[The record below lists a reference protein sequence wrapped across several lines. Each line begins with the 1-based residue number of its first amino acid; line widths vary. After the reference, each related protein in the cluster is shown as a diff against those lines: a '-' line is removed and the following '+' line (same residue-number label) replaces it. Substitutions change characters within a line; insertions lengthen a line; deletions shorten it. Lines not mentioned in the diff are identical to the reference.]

1 MEAEWSGE
9 DLTRLVQGYEWTQD
23 ECWGLLCCV
32 VSALGYAQSLG
43 IAHGAVLPGS
53 ICKTD
58 LGVYKLA
65 GFQCP
70 ERQRSGESLWGVRE
84 PFYLCPDLRKAYA
97 RLLTGEDAGEID
109 CNVYKSDVY
118 STGLTLISLLTP
130 SALPRLGNSAATSLC
145 ISSLPLHPQF
155 QSVIRSMLEAD
166 ARNRPDWQELQQIM
180 RQVQG
185 SESHEE
191 EAKSEVKVEP
201 AATEKKKRL
210 KIVRKPQGFSEKP
223 AESDSPSPAESSA
236 KVCLGCKGQF
246 HLNTAEAWRLDLIGS
261 VDSEPAARYCSLPCF
276 RPVSVPSPSPPVLE
290 TKSAKINLSIVNL
303 AGQSFT
309 AAEIERIGKSLIMK
323 GSPQFYHCFQHKAC
337 LPSPSFSTK
346 PSLLHQCPDCPAG
359 RIEEEKMELLD
370 MDVAHNSLYPS
381 LVFVQ
386 SLLPLSI
393 QNLALRVYMPV
404 AASFKEALLRAKC
417 HICENPVP
425 RDTWVCYFHGQLA
438 ELVCSSV
445 CLLRGTRTST
455 CPTCGESHGLR
466 GGQISQKSAEMA
478 EKRISILD
486 PNSCDICKLSPCD
499 WTLPCG
505 CGFCVSCFTLIPN
518 HPDVE
523 EFSCFGCGAI
533 LRKDENRDL
542 LEMLGWT

>member
-1 MEAEWSGE
+1 MSQTPIYTTPSLSVFQATTSEGHPRRISIHHYSSVLAATTASTRLQSSLSLDHPYIDRVYEVVSKEREVQVEAEWSGE

-58 LGVYKLA
+58 LGVFKLA

-130 SALPRLGNSAATSLC
+130 SALPRLGNSAAASLC

-166 ARNRPDWQELQQIM
+166 ARNRPDWQELEQIM

-191 EAKSEVKVEP
+191 EVKAEP

-210 KIVRKPQGFSEKP
+210 KIVRKQPGLSEKP
-223 AESDSPSPAESSA
+223 AESDSPSPAESS
-236 KVCLGCKGQF
+236 
-246 HLNTAEAWRLDLIGS
+246 
-261 VDSEPAARYCSLPCF
+261 
-276 RPVSVPSPSPPVLE
+276 
-290 TKSAKINLSIVNL
+290 TKICPRCRRDFIDVTFVYKTIYRKI
-303 AGQSFT
+303 
-309 AAEIERIGKSLIMK
+309 
-323 GSPQFYHCFQHKAC
+323 
-337 LPSPSFSTK
+337 
-346 PSLLHQCPDCPAG
+346 
-359 RIEEEKMELLD
+359 
-370 MDVAHNSLYPS
+370 
-381 LVFVQ
+381 
-386 SLLPLSI
+386 
-393 QNLALRVYMPV
+393 
-404 AASFKEALLRAKC
+404 
-417 HICENPVP
+417 
-425 RDTWVCYFHGQLA
+425 
-438 ELVCSSV
+438 
-445 CLLRGTRTST
+445 
-455 CPTCGESHGLR
+455 
-466 GGQISQKSAEMA
+466 
-478 EKRISILD
+478 
-486 PNSCDICKLSPCD
+486 
-499 WTLPCG
+499 
-505 CGFCVSCFTLIPN
+505 
-518 HPDVE
+518 
-523 EFSCFGCGAI
+523 
-533 LRKDENRDL
+533 
-542 LEMLGWT
+542 